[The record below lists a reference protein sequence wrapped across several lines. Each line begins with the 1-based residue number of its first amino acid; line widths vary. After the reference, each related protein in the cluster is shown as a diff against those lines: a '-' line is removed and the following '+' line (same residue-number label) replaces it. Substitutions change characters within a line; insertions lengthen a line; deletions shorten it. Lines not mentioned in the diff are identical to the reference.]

1 MSAGYKVGPEVLNS
15 LPSLRYLFD
24 PAAAPVRPATPEEQ
38 ALYARRCA
46 EGGDLH
52 DLVVLAEAPADLPGP
67 DRREDLCGLDPI
79 AGTGADRVEPRG
91 SRAMQP
97 HASEDRA
104 GEPQTPDREVEDE
117 GRDGGADV

>member
-1 MSAGYKVGPEVLNS
+1 MSAGYKVGPEVLNG

-24 PAAAPVRPATPEEQ
+24 GSPVRPPTPEEQ
-38 ALYARRCA
+38 ALYEQRCA
-46 EGGDLH
+46 VGGDLH

-67 DRREDLCGLDPI
+67 
-79 AGTGADRVEPRG
+79 AAAT
-91 SRAMQP
+91 RAP
-97 HASEDRA
+97 LTAPSEGRA